1 MEGGVH
7 EFDGSTFRECF
18 SLSWRNPYVLR
29 LAFSAGIGG
38 LLFGYD
44 TGVIS
49 GALLYIRDDF
59 PSVDKNTWLQE
70 MIVSMAVAGAIIGA
84 AIGGWANDRYG
95 RRTSILV
102 ADALFFAGAAVM
114 ASATGPA
121 QLVVGRVFVGLG
133 VGTAS
138 MTSPLYISEASPARI
153 RGALVSTNG
162 LLITGGQFLSYLINL
177 AFTKAPG
184 TWRWMLGVAAVPAV
198 VQFFLMLFLPESP
211 RWLYRKGREE
221 EAEAILRKIYS
232 AEEVEREKE
241 ELKESVEAEA
251 RERSSSEKTSL
262 VALLMTTATVRRGL
276 VAGVGL
282 QVFQQL
288 VGINTVMYYSPTIVQ
303 LAGFASN
310 QTALAL
316 SLVTAGLNAAGSLV
330 SIYFIDRT
338 GRRKLLVISLAGV
351 ILSLALLSA
360 VFHEATSHSPPVGAA
375 ETAHFH
381 VGALTCPEY
390 SSRSS
395 SSFWDCTRCLKASAA
410 STGCGFCAAG
420 GGDKLRAG
428 ACLAAAAAAS
438 NTTARDACRGEGR
451 EWYTR
456 GCPSRYGWLAMAG
469 LALYIAAFSPGM
481 GTVPWIV
488 NSEVYPLRHRGVCG
502 GAAATANW
510 VSNLAVAQSFL
521 SLTDAIG
528 AAWTFLIFGGLS
540 VAALAFVLVCVPET
554 KGLPIEEVEKM
565 LEGRELRLRF
575 WAKRRHH
582 HGGDGDGGEKTG
594 GV

>member
-7 EFDGSTFRECF
+7 GFDGSAFRECF

-59 PSVDKNTWLQE
+59 RSVDKNTWL
-70 MIVSMAVAGAIIGA
+70 
-84 AIGGWANDRYG
+84 
-95 RRTSILV
+95 
-102 ADALFFAGAAVM
+102 
-114 ASATGPA
+114 

-133 VGTAS
+133 VGMAS
-138 MTSPLYISEASPARI
+138 MTAPLYISEASPARI

-162 LLITGGQFLSYLINL
+162 FLITGGQFLSYLINL

-184 TWRWMLGVAAVPAV
+184 TWRWMLGVAGLPAV
-198 VQFFLMLFLPESP
+198 FQFVLMIFLPESQDGFTE
-211 RWLYRKGREE
+211 RYNYFLGGRVE
-221 EAEAILRKIYS
+221 EAEAILRKIYM
-232 AEEVEREKE
+232 AEEEVEREMQ

-251 RERSSSEKTSL
+251 REQGSTEKVSL
-262 VALLMTTATVRRGL
+262 AALVKTKTVRRGL

-316 SLVTAGLNAAGSLV
+316 SLVTSGLNALGSIV

-338 GRRKLLVISLAGV
+338 GRRKLLVISLVGV
-351 ILSLALLSA
+351 IASLALLSA
-360 VFHEATSHSPPVGAA
+360 VFHETTSHSPAVGAA
-375 ETAHFH
+375 ETSHFD
-381 VGALTCPEY
+381 GSLTCPDY
-390 SSRSS
+390 RTSGSSA
-395 SSFWDCTRCLKASAA
+395 WDCTRCLKAS
-410 STGCGFCAAG
+410 STECGFCASGAG
-420 GGDKLRAG
+420 SKLLPG
-428 ACLAAAAAAS
+428 ACLLS
-438 NTTARDACRGEGR
+438 NSTVRDTCHGEDR
-451 EWYTR
+451 LWYTH
-456 GCPSRYGWLAMAG
+456 GCPSRYGWLAMVG
-469 LALYIAAFSPGM
+469 LALYIAFFSPGM

-488 NSEVYPLRHRGVCG
+488 NSEIYPLRHRGVCG
-502 GAAATANW
+502 GVAATANW

-521 SLTDAIG
+521 SLTEAIG
-528 AAWTFLIFGGLS
+528 PAWTFLIFGCLS
-540 VAALAFVLVCVPET
+540 VVALAFVLVCVPET
-554 KGLPIEEVEKM
+554 KGLPIEEVESM
-565 LEGRELRLRF
+565 LERRELRLKF
-575 WAKRRHH
+575 WAPRAHS
-582 HGGDGDGGEKTG
+582 GGELPDGAKKD